1 MMPFLIFS
9 HRWYC
14 SLLTNSMD
22 RSDLV
27 QIIIP
32 PESLPCVVDL
42 SLTEDNIVSLYPEGQ
57 PVDSSPLHQVSCK
70 IMTSKS

>member
-1 MMPFLIFS
+1 M
-9 HRWYC
+9 WYC
-14 SLLTNSMD
+14 PLLTNSMAS
-22 RSDLV
+22 SDLV

-32 PESLPCVVDL
+32 PKYLPCVVDV
-42 SLTEDNIVSLYPEGQ
+42 SLTEDNIIYLYPEGQ

>member
-1 MMPFLIFS
+1 M
-9 HRWYC
+9 WYC
-14 SLLTNSMD
+14 PHLTNSMAS
-22 RSDLV
+22 SDLV

-32 PESLPCVVDL
+32 PESLPCVVDV
-42 SLTEDNIVSLYPEGQ
+42 SLTEDNIISLYPEGQ